1 MHSYVIL
8 PATLCCSMQH
18 HGPVSPNLLR
28 LTLHNPKLARHWS
41 RFRFLFD
48 PENFLVREPELF
60 TGQRE
65 VLGVQ
70 RWRKGRRSQGGGAAG
85 WSSGRGGWGRNS
97 AGCVSWSREPQI
109 FLQQIYGITGVTGF
123 TTFLRRSCCSLR
135 SAPCGPQTA
144 LRHSC
149 SWQGCWNWA
158 PD

>member
-18 HGPVSPNLLR
+18 HGPVSPNLLT

-48 PENFLVREPELF
+48 PENFLVRKPELF

-70 RWRKGRRSQGGGAAG
+70 RWREGR
-85 WSSGRGGWGRNS
+85 
-97 AGCVSWSREPQI
+97 
-109 FLQQIYGITGVTGF
+109 Y
-123 TTFLRRSCCSLR
+123 
-135 SAPCGPQTA
+135 
-144 LRHSC
+144 
-149 SWQGCWNWA
+149 
-158 PD
+158 

>member
-48 PENFLVREPELF
+48 PKNFLVREPELF

-70 RWRKGRRSQGGGAAG
+70 RWREGRRSQGGGRRAG
-85 WSSGRGGWGRNS
+85 AQEGEVGGGTMLGVLVDHANLKS
-97 AGCVSWSREPQI
+97 FCSR
-109 FLQQIYGITGVTGF
+109 FM
-123 TTFLRRSCCSLR
+123 
-135 SAPCGPQTA
+135 A
-144 LRHSC
+144 
-149 SWQGCWNWA
+149 
-158 PD
+158 